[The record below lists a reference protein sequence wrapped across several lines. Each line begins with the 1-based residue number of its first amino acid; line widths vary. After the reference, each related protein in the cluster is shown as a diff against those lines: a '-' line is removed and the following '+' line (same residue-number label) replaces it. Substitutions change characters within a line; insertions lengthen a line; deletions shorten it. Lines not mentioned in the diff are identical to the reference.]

1 MEDDLG
7 VDLLEMLGFFGGVD
21 ERDEV
26 GFRGGLIIR
35 EGVFE
40 NGGGFG
46 GKRVWSGENRESSHS
61 L

>member
-7 VDLLEMLGFFGGVD
+7 VDLLEMLGSLGGVD

-26 GFRGGLIIR
+26 GFRGGFGIR

-46 GKRVWSGENRESSHS
+46 GKGV
-61 L
+61 